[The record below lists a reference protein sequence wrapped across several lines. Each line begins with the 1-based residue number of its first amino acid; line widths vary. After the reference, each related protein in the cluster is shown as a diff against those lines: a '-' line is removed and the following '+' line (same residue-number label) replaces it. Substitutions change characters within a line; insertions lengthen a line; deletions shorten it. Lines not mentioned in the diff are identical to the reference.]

1 MTHEGSRRGR
11 PNLTP
16 EQQALIVKLDHDHTP
31 AHEIAKRLGI
41 KTSTVWR
48 TLRISRGQS
57 P

>member
-11 PNLTP
+11 KNLT
-16 EQQALIVKLDHDHTP
+16 EETKARIVALDRDHVP
-31 AHEIAKRLGI
+31 APEIAECLGI
-41 KTSTVWR
+41 KVSTVWR

>member
-11 PNLTP
+11 KNLTD
-16 EQQALIVKLDHDHTP
+16 ETRARIVALDARHVP
-31 AHEIAKRLGI
+31 AREIAERLGI

-48 TLRISRGQS
+48 QLRISRGQS